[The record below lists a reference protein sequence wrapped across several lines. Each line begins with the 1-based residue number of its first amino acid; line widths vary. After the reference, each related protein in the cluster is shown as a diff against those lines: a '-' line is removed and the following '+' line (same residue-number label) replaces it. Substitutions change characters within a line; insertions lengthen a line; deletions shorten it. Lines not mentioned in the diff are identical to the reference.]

1 MDDTSGV
8 SAHDGA
14 VDDDPAT
21 SALYNDSDEHEAV
34 STAIGGDGEDAGPI
48 DVDEDDGVVVV
59 DAQAA
64 VAHDDVSAGDVAD
77 MALEIEGEDMK
88 SHMELLR
95 NGGMMLDAAAAAAA
109 VAAAAASSTESE
121 DAGDPSGGTSGID
134 ATVVD
139 GTIDG
144 SGGVGDGS
152 LRAMMESAAFASA
165 ATINASATAAATTT
179 TTTVSSSSSR
189 GGGRARSANGSSP
202 SSAAS
207 VSAVYRWYDIED
219 GFHLKRKEESSI
231 AKCKLCRQQGKL
243 ERKTCVR
250 FSKSVTSNLWR
261 HLKENHPEVYSKHA
275 GEKKSVQMHTLVG
288 AKKRGRKKKVT
299 TEAAASSAGGNLTEL
314 AEEESHDSLLEN
326 HEAVH
331 SKLLDHHHE
340 AEDNNTHSDDVSALQ
355 RSSKKQKRSDQFF
368 HEYQLTMAAN
378 ENAVHQQRP
387 QQQQGVL
394 AGRQPGQKRASV
406 AAMAAGNFN
415 PEKVR
420 EAMGYLCLYEML
432 PFDVCSSHAFRNLM
446 LECSGGSGG
455 YLNEANSFAI
465 FGKEI
470 AFGYAKKLAAEVKV
484 RVLMQMKMTDFAHL
498 MISEWKPSK
507 SSSDALS
514 STGSQVGP
522 GEHVSDSSSSGG
534 DGSAMRFLALFAVG
548 LDQEFNAFR
557 RCLHVLPVEDHQ
569 GSTTAELINDE
580 EMKKAVERVM
590 PCKYMP
596 QILAIDPP
604 SDNYHSLCSTNK
616 LDFLESVSSLLQNV
630 MLATING
637 VNITETFSLGGS
649 ILTTHLGLIDRR
661 LDGGEFIE
669 SSASAADD
677 FYELPEAE
685 VPSAILEELPSKL
698 TGHTLRDLI
707 LKVMYLLA
715 HLKQSRKSR
724 KVLQKIALEE
734 LDMDREVY
742 ERVFVTSLRETQVSF
757 GRVAPVLSLIFEMM
771 PTLQRYFAI
780 HREGLSD
787 FSKLVQLAALSQY
800 EWSRIAY
807 LKTILKPFADATIQL
822 EAERFVV
829 SSMIIPSIITLLEKL
844 RDTRPSRI
852 AGLSPSKKDDAD
864 AVEELPEDIVALKDL
879 AYANL
884 SASFGYLFLTP
895 ESDWSSQKH
904 HTFNILWS
912 ATLLDPRT
920 RPFIIKGALPQLEF
934 WEIVKVEAA
943 NVAGTK
949 MKDKDSNNELSENA
963 ISLDDENAQLD
974 SNSKNLWDDL
984 QANLASCAQE
994 EMLLS
999 SSKSS
1004 LEMAKSTNLLEVEV
1018 SFFQE
1023 EGRISLSA
1031 NPLEWWQNMRIKY
1044 PFLARLAR
1052 FVLSIPFNVKTDDNP
1067 VLADNGF
1074 VGRAQSEMSLPD
1086 LCEFLAASMNLR
1098 TEKNSLFEASNKP
1111 MWSTV

>member
-1 MDDTSGV
+1 MDE
-8 SAHDGA
+8 SAEGHEHDG
-14 VDDDPAT
+14 VDDDAT
-21 SALYNDSDEHEAV
+21 ASALYGDSD
-34 STAIGGDGEDAGPI
+34 GGRIED
-48 DVDEDDGVVVV
+48 DEDDVVVV
-59 DAQAA
+59 EDVQSTM
-64 VAHDDVSAGDVAD
+64 AHEHVSARDVVD
-77 MALEIEGEDMK
+77 MALEIEGEDDMK
-88 SHMELLR
+88 SLLR
-95 NGGMMLDAAAAAAA
+95 NDLEDDAAGDANGLDA
-109 VAAAAASSTESE
+109 T
-121 DAGDPSGGTSGID
+121 AGDGTLDSG
-134 ATVVD
+134 
-139 GTIDG
+139 
-144 SGGVGDGS
+144 GGVGDGS
-152 LRAMMESAAFASA
+152 LRDLMASA
-165 ATINASATAAATTT
+165 ALATAVTISATATVVTTT
-179 TTTVSSSSSR
+179 ATASDASR
-189 GGGRARSANGSSP
+189 GSIRARGASGPSSP
-202 SSAAS
+202 SLSTAAVAAS

-231 AKCKLCRQQGKL
+231 ARCKLCRQQGKL

-299 TEAAASSAGGNLTEL
+299 LGETAIVATTSDGTSLAEL
-314 AEEESHDSLLEN
+314 AEDESHETLLEN
-326 HEAVH
+326 PHEEDVH
-331 SKLLDHHHE
+331 AKLLSHHE
-340 AEDNNTHSDDVSALQ
+340 AEDNHAHSDDVSGASSPTSMQ
-355 RSSKKQKRSDQFF
+355 RASKKQKRNDQLF
-368 HEYQLTMAAN
+368 HEYQLSVAAN
-378 ENAVHQQRP
+378 ESALL
-387 QQQQGVL
+387 QQQQPQPTQQGPGL
-394 AGRQPGQKRASV
+394 TNRQLGQKRTSV

-498 MISEWKPSK
+498 MISEWKPSNSNSGTLST
-507 SSSDALS
+507 SSALP
-514 STGSQVGP
+514 P
-522 GEHVSDSSSSGG
+522 GEQGSDSS
-534 DGSAMRFLALFAVG
+534 GSECATSFLSLFAVG
-548 LDQEFNAFR
+548 LDQEFNAYR
-557 RCLHVLPVEDHQ
+557 RCLHVLPVGDHQ

-580 EMKKAVERVM
+580 DMKKAVERVV

-596 QILAIDPP
+596 QVLAIDPP
-604 SDNYHSLCSTNK
+604 SENYHTLCSVNK
-616 LDFLESVSSLLQNV
+616 LEFLESVSSLLQNV
-630 MLATING
+630 MLATINS
-637 VNITETFSLGGS
+637 VHIAETFSLGSS
-649 ILTTHLGLIDRR
+649 ILTAQLGLRDRR

-669 SSASAADD
+669 RSACADD
-677 FYELPEAE
+677 EFYELPEAE
-685 VPSAILEELPSKL
+685 VPTAILEELPSKL

-742 ERVFVTSLRETQVSF
+742 ERIFVSSLRDAAVSF
-757 GRVAPVLSLIFEMM
+757 GRVSPVLSLIFEMM
-771 PTLQRYFAI
+771 PALQRYFAI
-780 HREGLSD
+780 HKEGLSD

-807 LKTILKPFADATIQL
+807 LKTILKPFADATMQL
-822 EAERFVV
+822 EAERCVV
-829 SSMIIPSIITLLEKL
+829 SSMIIPSVITLLEKL
-844 RDTRPSRI
+844 RDTRPI
-852 AGLSPSKKDDAD
+852 PTAGLSTSKKDGVAGD
-864 AVEELPEDIVALKDL
+864 ELPEDIVALKDL
-879 AYANL
+879 AFANL

-895 ESDWSSQKH
+895 EADWTDQKRR
-904 HTFNILWS
+904 TFNILWS

-920 RPFIIKGALPQLEF
+920 RPFVIKGALPQLEF

-943 NVAGTK
+943 NISGTK
-949 MKDKDSNNELSENA
+949 MKDKDSSSELSETA
-963 ISLDDENAQLD
+963 MSLDDEAQLD
-974 SNSKNLWDDL
+974 SSSKNLWDDL

-1004 LEMAKSTNLLEVEV
+1004 LEMAKSSNLLEVEV

-1023 EGRISLSA
+1023 EGRISLRA
-1031 NPLEWWQNMRIKY
+1031 NPLEWWQGMRIKY

-1052 FVLSIPFNVKTDDNP
+1052 YVLSIPFNVTTDDNP
-1067 VLADNGF
+1067 VVADNGF
-1074 VGRAQSEMSLPD
+1074 VKRAQSEMSLSD

-1098 TEKNSLFEASNKP
+1098 TEKNTLFEASNKP